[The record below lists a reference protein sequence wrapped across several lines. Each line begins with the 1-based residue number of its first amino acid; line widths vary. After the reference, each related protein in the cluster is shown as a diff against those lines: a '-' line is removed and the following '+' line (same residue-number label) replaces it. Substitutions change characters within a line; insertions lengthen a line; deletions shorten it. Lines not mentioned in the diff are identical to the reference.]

1 MTTTYPT
8 IRNSNYATLPDTLSQ
23 AVLAALRLADQ
34 GCVDCDLLGALDD
47 LETTLADHGGSDSE
61 FSKAA
66 CLYAEE
72 SVSAVLEAM
81 DHAFAKGG

>member
-8 IRNSNYATLPDTLSQ
+8 IRNSNYATLPDPLSQ
-23 AVLAALRLADQ
+23 AVVTALRLADQ

-61 FSKAA
+61 FSTAA

-72 SVSAVLEAM
+72 SVSAAVEAM
-81 DHAFAKGG
+81 DHSFTKGG

>member
-1 MTTTYPT
+1 MTYPT
-8 IRNSNYATLPDTLSQ
+8 IRNSNYATLIDSHSQ
-23 AVLAALRLADQ
+23 AVIAALRLADQ

-61 FSKAA
+61 FSVAA

-72 SVSAVLEAM
+72 AVSAAVEAM
-81 DHAFAKGG
+81 DHSFTKGG